1 MQPNLFDSFNY
12 SFVENCTLC
21 TVHWQTVLS
30 QVLALRKRVVTEGDY
45 VSDVF
50 GASKV
55 NTSARISFWP
65 FPLFPL
71 SNMYKLMI

>member
-1 MQPNLFDSFNY
+1 MQPNLFDSFNF
-12 SFVENCTLC
+12 SIVENCTLC

-45 VSDVF
+45 ASDLL

-55 NTSARISFWP
+55 NIQVPGLVSGPSPSLHFLICTS
-65 FPLFPL
+65 
-71 SNMYKLMI
+71 